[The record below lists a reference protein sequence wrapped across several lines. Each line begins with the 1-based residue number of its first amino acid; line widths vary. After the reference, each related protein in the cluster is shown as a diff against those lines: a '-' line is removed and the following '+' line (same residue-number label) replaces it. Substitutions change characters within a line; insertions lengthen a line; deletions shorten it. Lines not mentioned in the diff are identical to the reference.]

1 MLKRTLVIGALVST
15 AALTGCATHQQANTA
30 VGAGVGAVV
39 GNAVAGRGGAVV
51 GAVLGTAIGS
61 QHPASPPVVYA
72 PAPVHV
78 YQQRQVCFLNQEVY
92 QARIA
97 GCDAKFRN
105 DPHYT
110 WQHRDGCY
118 SQAKQQAWTCQ

>member
-1 MLKRTLVIGALVST
+1 MLKRIFVVGAIAST
-15 AALTGCATHQQANTA
+15 VALTGCATHQQANTA

-39 GNAVAGRGGAVV
+39 GHAIGGRGGAAV

-61 QHPASPPVVYA
+61 QHPTGPAVVYT
-72 PAPVHV
+72 PAPQV
-78 YQQRQVCFLNQEVY
+78 YHRREVCFLNQEMY
-92 QARIA
+92 HARIA

-105 DPHYT
+105 DPRYGY
-110 WQHRDGCY
+110 QHRDACY